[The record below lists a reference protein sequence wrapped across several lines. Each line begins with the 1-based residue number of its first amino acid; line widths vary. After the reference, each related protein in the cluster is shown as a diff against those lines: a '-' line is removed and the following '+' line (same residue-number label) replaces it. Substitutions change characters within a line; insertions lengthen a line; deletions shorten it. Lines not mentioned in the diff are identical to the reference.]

1 MNVTSSPSSKSTHM
15 PKQTGGR
22 EQVFAD
28 IPGRLVRQGGPPL
41 YQQVGDMIR
50 EKVMKRELSIGQSL
64 PPYRDLGK
72 ICDVSEITVRRAISE
87 LVAEGLLVSHR
98 GSGTYILKEPH
109 ESPTSRSRPRS
120 KPAQQS
126 DGNATKATDIDTQT
140 LPVGIVVTSL
150 TDGYPFMS
158 QVIHGVRRGLGE
170 THTLQFFEQP
180 PFTSMTNLPL
190 DRLGGLLIHS
200 PVNLQ
205 LMVRCQQLGLP
216 YVLMHNDLSD
226 GYSHCMLIDYAQAM
240 LLAVK
245 HLVDRSKRHIAMVTA
260 APNRF
265 STAKMVA
272 GYWMA
277 LNHYD
282 LQAPSNPIVHGGYG
296 EEHGYESTR
305 QLLKQD
311 PKPDAIIYAS
321 DFQARGGLRATS
333 EQNLSIPDDLALI
346 GSGNV
351 LGPRVSPIEISTI
364 DPHYDRIGLTGATVL
379 KNLIEGTQVESFC
392 HVVEPELIVRQST

>member
-1 MNVTSSPSSKSTHM
+1 MTDTHTHVDTTDDGSQDQATSTDH
-15 PKQTGGR
+15 T
-22 EQVFAD
+22 FAD
-28 IPGRLVRQGGPPL
+28 VAGKLIRQGGPPL
-41 YQQVGDMIR
+41 YQQVGDLIR
-50 EKVMKRELSIGQSL
+50 EKVMKRELAIGDPL

-72 ICDVSEITVRRAISE
+72 ICDVSEITVRRAIAE

-98 GSGTYILKEPH
+98 GSGTYILKGPH
-109 ESPTSRSRPRS
+109 ESPSTTRPRPRKS
-120 KPAQQS
+120 VTTG
-126 DGNATKATDIDTQT
+126 DNAAATQVIDTST

-158 QVIHGVRRGLGE
+158 QVIHGVRQGLGE

-205 LMVRCQQLGLP
+205 LVVRCQQLGLP

-226 GYSHCMLIDYAQAM
+226 GYSHCTLIDYAQGM

-245 HLVDRSKRHIAMVTA
+245 HLVERGKRHIAMVTA

-272 GYWMA
+272 AYWMA
-277 LNHYD
+277 LHHYE
-282 LQAPSNPIVHGGYG
+282 LTSPEVGIVHGGYG
-296 EEHGYESTR
+296 EEHGYESTHK
-305 QLLKQD
+305 LLDQTHM
-311 PKPDAIIYAS
+311 PDAIVYAS
-321 DFQARGGLRATS
+321 DFQARGGLRAAM
-333 EQNLSIPDDLALI
+333 ERNLKIPNELAI
-346 GSGNV
+346 VGSGNI
-351 LGPRVSPIEISTI
+351 LGPRVSPIEITSI
-364 DPHYDRIGLTGATVL
+364 DPHYDRIGKTGATVL
-379 KNLIEGTQVESFC
+379 KHLMQKQQTEHFC
-392 HVVEPELIVRQST
+392 HVVEPELIVRETT

>member
-1 MNVTSSPSSKSTHM
+1 
-15 PKQTGGR
+15 
-22 EQVFAD
+22 
-28 IPGRLVRQGGPPL
+28 
-41 YQQVGDMIR
+41 
-50 EKVMKRELSIGQSL
+50 MKRELVIGDPL

-72 ICDVSEITVRRAISE
+72 ICDVSEITVRRAIAE
-87 LVAEGLLVSHR
+87 LVTEGLLVSHR
-98 GSGTYILKEPH
+98 GSGTYILKGPH
-109 ESPTSRSRPRS
+109 ESPSTTRPRPR
-120 KPAQQS
+120 KQTVT
-126 DGNATKATDIDTQT
+126 GNKQTPKSETDTNT

-158 QVIHGVRRGLGE
+158 QVIHGVRQGLGE

-205 LMVRCQQLGLP
+205 LVVRCQQLGLP

-226 GYSHCMLIDYAQAM
+226 GYSHCTLIDYAQGM

-245 HLVDRSKRHIAMVTA
+245 HLVERGKRHIAMVTA

-272 GYWMA
+272 AYWMA
-277 LNHYD
+277 LHHYE
-282 LQAPSNPIVHGGYG
+282 LKAPELAMVHGGYG
-296 EEHGYESTR
+296 EEHGYESTH
-305 QLLKQD
+305 QLLDQKQ
-311 PKPDAIIYAS
+311 KPDAIIYAS
-321 DFQARGGLRATS
+321 DFQARGGLRAAM
-333 EQNLSIPDDLALI
+333 EKKLNIPEDLALI

-351 LGPRVSPIEISTI
+351 LGPRVSPIEITSI
-364 DPHYDRIGLTGATVL
+364 DPHYDSIGKTGATVL
-379 KNLIEGTQVESFC
+379 KNLMHDTQSQPFC
-392 HVVEPELIVRQST
+392 HVVEPELIVRETT